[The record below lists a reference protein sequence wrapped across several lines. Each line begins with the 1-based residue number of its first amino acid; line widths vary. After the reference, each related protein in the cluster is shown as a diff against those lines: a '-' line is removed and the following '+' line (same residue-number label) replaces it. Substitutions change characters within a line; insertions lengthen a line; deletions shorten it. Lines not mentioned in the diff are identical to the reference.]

1 MNGKFSR
8 APLTLAALLVGA
20 VIGYACSEASRTGSP
35 LVQTPTARAGEV
47 KVSKPRSPKA
57 LPAGAK
63 SKKKLQ
69 RFGSVIGLKREK
81 QIIYDMLHAH
91 PWEPI
96 NKMIKRC
103 NIHNYSVFIKS
114 VPGGQTWAFGYFE
127 YTGDDFEAD
136 MDQMA
141 HHAETQRWW
150 AVCKPCLA
158 AVEPLPPGEVWAPMK
173 QVFYVE

>member
-103 NIHNYSVFIKS
+103 NIQNYSIYETELDGKLYLF
-114 VPGGQTWAFGYFE
+114 AYFE
-127 YTGDDFEAD
+127 YSGDDFKAD
-136 MDQMA
+136 MAMMA
-141 HHAETQRWW
+141 KDKTTQQWW
-150 AVCKPCLA
+150 ALTDPCQIR
-158 AVEPLPPGEVWAPMK
+158 LPGTPEGEQWKNIREV
-173 QVFYVE
+173 YHLD